1 MNYMVMTRIDML
13 YKDSLINER
22 IDQWVESYDKRKCRR
37 VGE

>member
-1 MNYMVMTRIDML
+1 MTWIDML

-22 IDQWVESYDKRKCRR
+22 IDQWVEGYDKRKWRR